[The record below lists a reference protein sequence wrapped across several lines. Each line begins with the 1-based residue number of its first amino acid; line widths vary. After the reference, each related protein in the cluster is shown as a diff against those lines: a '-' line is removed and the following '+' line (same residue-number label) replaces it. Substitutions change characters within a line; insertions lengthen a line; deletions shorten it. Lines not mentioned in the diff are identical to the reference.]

1 MFRSMLLLTLVLLL
15 IGCAGQAT
23 EQVAGPATPTGGE
36 AGFQVLVQR
45 LLARRYA
52 GTPAPEEVQL
62 LVGQLPAEL
71 PIEIP
76 LPDDA
81 WVVGSLVHSGV
92 ETEIVLD
99 ASQMTDQVLDFY
111 REALTAEGWVAFD
124 YPMQG
129 GFAPGIGRT
138 GLTFCSET
146 QDLVLWVG
154 AYQMEDGSTDVR
166 LDLRTEPRLASCT
179 KDPGTPEHPIPFL
192 EDPPGAQQI
201 TTGFG
206 SSTDGFS
213 AEVTLRTDLDAAV
226 LEAHYA
232 AQLEGAGWIRS
243 DGAPARPL
251 VWSAWTFQDEGG
263 RDWQGLL
270 LAMEMAEVPDR
281 GFVYLR
287 VDLAP

>member
-1 MFRSMLLLTLVLLL
+1 MFRSMPLFAVVLLL
-15 IGCAGQAT
+15 IGCVGQGAQ
-23 EQVAGPATPTGGE
+23 QVAGPATSTDDE
-36 AGFQVLVQR
+36 AGFRVLARR
-45 LLARRYA
+45 LLA
-52 GTPAPEEVQL
+52 PAPEELQF
-62 LVGQLPAEL
+62 LVGRLPDEL
-71 PIEIP
+71 PMEIP

-81 WVVGSLVHSGV
+81 RIVGSLVRSGG

-99 ASQMTDQVLDFY
+99 GSQTADQVLDFY
-111 REALTAEGWVAFD
+111 REELASAGWIAFD

-129 GFAPGIGRT
+129 GFVPGIGRT
-138 GLTFCSET
+138 GLTFCSEI

-154 AYQMEDGSTDVR
+154 AYEVEDGPTDVR

-179 KDPGTPEHPIPFL
+179 KDPGAPEHAIPFL

-206 SSTDGFS
+206 GSTDSLS
-213 AEVTLRTDLDAAV
+213 AEATLRADLDVAV

-232 AQLEGAGWIRS
+232 AQLEEAGWIRHDRAQS
-243 DGAPARPL
+243 GPL

-263 RDWQGLL
+263 RDWRGFL

-281 GFVYLR
+281 RFVYLH
-287 VDLAP
+287 VVLVP